1 MEALEAAMKKHNI
14 HVEHSST
21 PTSNSS
27 SGMALSAC
35 RCQSSQSGYALNVS
49 SSSHSHEWL
58 IDSGASYH
66 MAKNKAMFSSL
77 HDCNTE
83 NIYVGDDRSLNVVG
97 TGTVHLDN
105 GQFNDVLCVP
115 TLSSNLLSV
124 YQITHSG
131 EGKIVEFSPH
141 DVVIK
146 DLRDPK
152 KILATV
158 SKLWH
163 ERFGHLNYRSL
174 QHLCKENMV
183 TGLPMV
189 SWRDGVCSGCVL
201 GKHHR
206 DSFEKRASWHAS
218 APLQLVHSDL
228 CGPLP
233 VSSFS
238 GCKYF
243 LTFIDDFSRRTW
255 VYFLKLKSEVFN
267 TFFAFKAFVEK
278 QSGHQI
284 LKLRT
289 DNGGEYVKN
298 TFINFCTE
306 NGIQMQHTVPYTS
319 QQNGVAE
326 RKNRTLK
333 EMANCMLQSKGLSL
347 SFWAE
352 AINCANYII
361 NRTPTKVLKNI
372 TPEEAWS
379 SIKPD
384 VSHFR
389 VFGSEAWAHIPDEKH
404 KALEPKSDLAGDATD
419 QRRTRSQFERASSL
433 LAQAPVNHDPDTFA
447 EASGHPHWEAA
458 VNEEYHSLLANDTW
472 DLVPLPKGRKL
483 VRCKWVYR
491 TKYGPDGKVD
501 KHKARLVAKGFSQ
514 VEGIDYT
521 ETFSPVPKMNS
532 IRLVLS
538 LAASLNGKSI
548 RWMLNLPSCMGT
560 CMKKSIWNNPLA
572 SSKQT
577 PALCYSDNTVYTK
590 KVGNSLIILVLYVDD
605 LILTGSDP
613 NLINHVKSSPK
624 KKFEMTDLGH
634 LHYFLGLQVLQS
646 KEGISLSQSKYACN
660 ILRHF
665 HMEDCKP
672 APSPFQSGVKLS
684 VSCTSP
690 EVDATLYR
698 QLVGKLLYL
707 THTRPDLSFAV
718 GLVARFMQN
727 PRESHWKAA
736 KRILRYVREAEYR
749 GAVEASREALWL
761 RQILSEFGFE
771 QQHPTTLWCDN
782 QSAIQLCKDPVHH
795 QRSKHIELHMHFIR
809 KLIHDHVLEVQ
820 YCSTDDQVA
829 DIFTKALTEAKFT
842 KLRYMLGVQEVV
854 TKGG

>member
-1 MEALEAAMKKHNI
+1 
-14 HVEHSST
+14 
-21 PTSNSS
+21 
-27 SGMALSAC
+27 
-35 RCQSSQSGYALNVS
+35 
-49 SSSHSHEWL
+49 
-58 IDSGASYH
+58 
-66 MAKNKAMFSSL
+66 
-77 HDCNTE
+77 
-83 NIYVGDDRSLNVVG
+83 
-97 TGTVHLDN
+97 
-105 GQFNDVLCVP
+105 
-115 TLSSNLLSV
+115 
-124 YQITHSG
+124 
-131 EGKIVEFSPH
+131 
-141 DVVIK
+141 
-146 DLRDPK
+146 
-152 KILATV
+152 
-158 SKLWH
+158 
-163 ERFGHLNYRSL
+163 
-174 QHLCKENMV
+174 
-183 TGLPMV
+183 
-189 SWRDGVCSGCVL
+189 
-201 GKHHR
+201 
-206 DSFEKRASWHAS
+206 
-218 APLQLVHSDL
+218 
-228 CGPLP
+228 
-233 VSSFS
+233 
-238 GCKYF
+238 
-243 LTFIDDFSRRTW
+243 
-255 VYFLKLKSEVFN
+255 
-267 TFFAFKAFVEK
+267 
-278 QSGHQI
+278 
-284 LKLRT
+284 
-289 DNGGEYVKN
+289 
-298 TFINFCTE
+298 
-306 NGIQMQHTVPYTS
+306 MQHTVPYTP
-319 QQNGVAE
+319 QQNGVAK

-333 EMANCMLQSKGLSL
+333 EMANCMLQSKGFSL

-361 NRTPTKVLKNI
+361 NRTPTKILKNI

-404 KALEPKSDLAGDATD
+404 KALELKSEKCTFVGYSEDVKGYRLIPFKSKNVIIRRDVKFDENKSACELSPADVPPLPISSTFENISSSDDESEDDNPPPSSQDPQLPRWVRATRDAASDLAGDPTD

-458 VNEEYHSLLANDTW
+458 MNEEYHSLLANDTW

-521 ETFSPVPKMNS
+521 ETFSPVAKMNS

-538 LAASLNGKSI
+538 LAASLKWEVHQMDVKSAFLHGDLHEEI
-548 RWMLNLPSCMGT
+548 YMEQ
-560 CMKKSIWNNPLA
+560 PLA

-613 NLINHVKSSPK
+613 NLINHVKSSLK
-624 KKFEMTDLGH
+624 KKFEMTDLGN

-646 KEGISLSQSKYACN
+646 KECISLSQSKYACD

-727 PRESHWKAA
+727 PRESHYKSA
-736 KRILRYVREAEYR
+736 KRILRYVRGTVQFGIHYSAKAATLLVGFTDSDWAGDPDDRKSTAGYVFTLGSGPITWACKKQAAISLSSAEAEYR
-749 GAVEASREALWL
+749 GAVEASKEALWL
-761 RQILSEFGFE
+761 RQILSEFGFD

-782 QSAIQLCKDPVHH
+782 QSAIQLCKDPVQH